1 MKLATM
7 QDEKNLVPYNQS
19 APQAQMMPQEQGM
32 GQQFMD
38 MAKQK
43 AMSSVIDKG
52 LTTAMGTGAG
62 SAGMA
67 GMATAMPY
75 VGMGLMGAKML
86 GLFEHGGLVGPL
98 SPQYNAEGT
107 TETAKEGTKVE
118 DEDVFKFYKNLIKRL
133 ENKKDKDT
141 PEYKSEGTKPDYLDL
156 DGDGNKTE
164 PMKQAAKE
172 KKPQYNAEGTTEM
185 VQEAIPMPM
194 MMMPMP
200 MQPVPQ
206 MQTMPAQPMSPVMSE
221 IDKMRA
227 EYLKSLGV

>member
-1 MKLATM
+1 MKLAKM
-7 QDEKNLVPYNQS
+7 QDEKNLVPYNQA
-19 APQAQMMPQEQGM
+19 APNAQMMPQEQGI

-38 MAKQK
+38 MAKQR
-43 AMSSVIDKG
+43 AMTSALNAGQTG
-52 LTTAMGTGAG
+52 LTSALSGSAPVVGSAIEGGSVLGAGAG
-62 SAGMA
+62 SGAMA
-67 GMATAMPY
+67 GMASAMPY

-98 SPQYNAEGT
+98 SPQYN
-107 TETAKEGTKVE
+107 
-118 DEDVFKFYKNLIKRL
+118 
-133 ENKKDKDT
+133 
-141 PEYKSEGTKPDYLDL
+141 SEGTKPDYLDL

-185 VQEAIPMPM
+185 VQEAMPMPQVPM

-206 MQTMPAQPMSPVMSE
+206 IQTMPAQPMSPVMSE

>member
-1 MKLATM
+1 MRLAKM
-7 QDEKNLVPYNQS
+7 EDEKNLVPYNQA
-19 APQAQMMPQEQGM
+19 APTGQMMPQEQGM

-86 GLFEHGGLVGPL
+86 GLFGHGGHIGPL
-98 SPQYNAEGT
+98 SPQYKA
-107 TETAKEGTKVE
+107 
-118 DEDVFKFYKNLIKRL
+118 
-133 ENKKDKDT
+133 
-141 PEYKSEGTKPDYLDL
+141 EGTKPDYLDL

-164 PMKQAAKE
+164 PMKEAAKE

-185 VQEAIPMPM
+185 VQEAMPMPQVPM
-194 MMMPMP
+194 MVMPMP
-200 MQPVPQ
+200 MQP
-206 MQTMPAQPMSPVMSE
+206 TMPAQPMSPVMSE